1 MSLSD
6 FWKLLADSRL
16 LSAAQVQKLAEDFA
30 KEKPPSE
37 QTIKV
42 AAQWLMDMWGISKY
56 QAQVLL
62 AGKSGPF
69 FFGDYKIYE
78 RIDKGRMAGCFR
90 AVHNDSKHCV
100 ILRFASGPL
109 LKEPQRWA
117 AASENT
123 ALAKQI
129 VSPFVQRYFE
139 AVDLPRFKFIVSED
153 VRGGGLGE
161 AL

>member
-1 MSLSD
+1 
-6 FWKLLADSRL
+6 
-16 LSAAQVQKLAEDFA
+16 
-30 KEKPPSE
+30 
-37 QTIKV
+37 
-42 AAQWLMDMWGISKY
+42 MDMWGISKY

-90 AVHNDSKHCV
+90 AVHNNSKHCG

-109 LKEPQRWA
+109 LKEPPRWA
-117 AASENT
+117 TASENT

-161 AL
+161 ALADGKMAPPEACRLMRQAAIGLAAMHAAGRGHGDLRPDSI